1 MYYGVVASSLLNME
15 ESNPVFDGLK
25 IYAQNQILALDETQ
39 MAWSAGSPT
48 NWEPQVKPFNNIG
61 TKMYPADYEVR
72 FFDDIADS
80 SARPNY
86 GYVKAKFQVW
96 ETTAGLV
103 PEQRKVIIL
112 ELPPEDSLWTPGDRA
127 VIMQGDE
134 TSTTSWEFTFLE
146 QAEGGIAPNS
156 GDIYYI
162 ATTRPFTEGDKYQFT
177 TSASLINNEQAIN
190 KLDNISVVPNPYV
203 VTNVLEPLD
212 RQNPRDRGPR
222 RVYFNHLPKDC
233 IIRIYTITGELV
245 KTLAHHSSM
254 DDGKEF
260 WDLTTD
266 DNFPISYGIYL
277 FHVDAEDLG
286 ESIGRFAVIK

>member
-1 MYYGVVASSLLNME
+1 M
-15 ESNPVFDGLK
+15 
-25 IYAQNQILALDETQ
+25 
-39 MAWSAGSPT
+39 
-48 NWEPQVKPFNNIG
+48 
-61 TKMYPADYEVR
+61 
-72 FFDDIADS
+72 
-80 SARPNY
+80 
-86 GYVKAKFQVW
+86 
-96 ETTAGLV
+96 
-103 PEQRKVIIL
+103 IIL

-127 VIMQGDE
+127 VILQGDE
-134 TSTTSWEFTFLE
+134 TSSTSWEFTFLE
-146 QAEGGIAPNS
+146 PSVDGIDPKS

-162 ATTRPFTEGDKYQFT
+162 ATTRPFSEEDKYQFIT
-177 TSASLINNEQAIN
+177 NASLINNEQAIN
-190 KLDNISVVPNPYV
+190 ELDNISVVPNPYV

-233 IIRIYTITGELV
+233 TIRIYTITGELV
-245 KTLAHHSSM
+245 KTLVHHSSM

-266 DNFPISYGIYL
+266 DNFPISYGVYL